1 MEDKQLNEKESLE
14 LIAQMIRN
22 TQQRLEKVHAIPFLI
37 FGYITVITSIVVWY
51 LQKTT
56 PNSLWNLLWLAIP
69 IVGGITVFA
78 LFYNKRPRIRTFVD
92 KAVDYVWWVCGGTVM
107 AGTFIPNLWKFVP
120 VLFTV
125 SLLISLGTTLTGLIT
140 KVRILV
146 ISGIIGIAA
155 ALAIPFVKGLDSI
168 LFFAAIFIVMM
179 VIPGHI
185 LYWKGRK

>member
-22 TQQRLEKVHAIPFLI
+22 TQQRLEKVHAIPLLV

-51 LQKTT
+51 LQKTAT
-56 PNSLWNLLWLAIP
+56 NSYWNLLWLGIP
-69 IVGGITVFA
+69 ILGGITLFA

-92 KAVDYVWWVCGGTVM
+92 KAVDYVWLVCGGTVTV
-107 AGTFIPNLWKFVP
+107 ASFIPNLWRYVP

-125 SLLISLGTTLTGLIT
+125 SLLISIGTTLTGLIT
-140 KVRILV
+140 KVRTLV
-146 ISGIIGIAA
+146 ISGLIGISA
-155 ALAIPFVKGLDSI
+155 ALAIPFIKRLDSI